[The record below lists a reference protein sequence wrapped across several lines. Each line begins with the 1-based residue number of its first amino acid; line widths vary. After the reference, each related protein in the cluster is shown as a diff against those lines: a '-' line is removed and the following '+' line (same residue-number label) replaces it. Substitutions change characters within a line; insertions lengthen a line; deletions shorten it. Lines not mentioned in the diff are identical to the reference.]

1 MLSRVKSET
10 SQLAVIRSIA
20 YLQLTPVMTEV
31 LTILTGLK
39 ARKKNKKLKE
49 NEKQKDF
56 RGWLLLE
63 IVTV

>member
-10 SQLAVIRSIA
+10 SQLAVTRSIA

-39 ARKKNKKLKE
+39 ARKKKKKQKE
-49 NEKQKDF
+49 NEKRKDF

>member
-39 ARKKNKKLKE
+39 ARKGGELKE
-49 NEKQKDF
+49 NEKQRDF